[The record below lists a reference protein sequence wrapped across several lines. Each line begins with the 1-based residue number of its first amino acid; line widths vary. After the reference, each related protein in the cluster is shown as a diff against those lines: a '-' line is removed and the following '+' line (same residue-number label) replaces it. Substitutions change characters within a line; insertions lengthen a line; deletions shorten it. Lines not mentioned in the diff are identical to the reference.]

1 MPRPTTFP
9 LYGDVPAKPALDELA
24 RLVNNGLFDTDYIE
38 AKAAAALLASGMKA
52 YKDSIDDARWQ
63 ASPILSRLPDI
74 APRANLVCAAM
85 FDLICNAEYIHG
97 RVTNSKWIYCNR
109 CRLDGA
115 PEPYAYFSFLKQCP
129 RCCQDKGLES
139 RLSGAQHK
147 PTSHHIGEITTVAT
161 ALVLSLICKS
171 APRPLNIGIIGK
183 QSHDVDAVGWSDDL
197 LVLFEVKASP
207 LVTYPIRT
215 RLAAPF
221 IEDTDADTGP
231 QEIAQHKLIDVDFQT
246 RDLSLYLANL
256 DVDIPLGSMSGA
268 TWPYPELRRYIQDP
282 QGFLTYFEAWTEVLL
297 GYAVPKVQR
306 RGRDVVLGYLANG
319 WGDEIDSNKTK
330 AGLGR
335 TDDIKK
341 GTYQLLKFG
350 AYYRDGSPT
359 LPIRGT
365 LLTNLDPIFM
375 YADYMEKLIDARWA
389 PAHKFS
395 QVPER
400 PDHQQVLERDLFY
413 IYDAVLAFNK
423 PVINDPLLA
432 NCFDFAAL
440 DATLQAGGLDAQ
452 LAEWEAFLP

>member
-1 MPRPTTFP
+1 MLMPRLTNFP
-9 LYGDVPAKPALDELA
+9 QYGNVQAKPALDDLA
-24 RLVNNGLFDTDYIE
+24 RLLNDGLFDTEYID
-38 AKAAAALLASGMKA
+38 AKSAAALLSVGMQA
-52 YKDSIDDARWQ
+52 YRQGSNDPRWQ
-63 ASPILSRLPDI
+63 TSPILSKVGAATRL
-74 APRANLVCAAM
+74 NLVCAAL
-85 FDLICNAEYIHG
+85 FDLLCNAEYVHG

-109 CRLDGA
+109 CRDGGT

-129 RCCQDKGLES
+129 RCCQDRGLES

-147 PTSHHIGEITTVAT
+147 PSNHHIGEITTTAT

-171 APRPLNIGIIGK
+171 APKPLEIGVIGK
-183 QSHDVDAVGWSDDL
+183 QSHDVDAVGWANDL

-207 LVTYPIRT
+207 LVTYPVRI

-221 IEDTDADTGP
+221 IEDSDGGLREAV
-231 QEIAQHKLIDVDFQT
+231 QHKLIDVTFQAHE
-246 RDLSLYLANL
+246 LSLYLANL
-256 DVDIPLGSMSGA
+256 DFDIPLGLVSGP
-268 TWPYPELRRYIQDP
+268 TWPYPELRNFVRDP
-282 QGFLTYFEAWTEVLL
+282 QGLLTYLEAWIEVFL
-297 GYAVPKVQR
+297 GYSVPKVQR
-306 RGRDVVLGYLANG
+306 QGREVVLGYLANG

-359 LPIRGT
+359 LPVRGT
-365 LLTNLDPIFM
+365 LLTNLDPLFM
-375 YADYMEKLIDARWA
+375 YADYMAKLIDVRWA

-400 PDHQQVLERDLFY
+400 PDHQQVPERELFY
-413 IYDAVLAFNK
+413 LYDAVLAFNN
-423 PVINDPLLA
+423 PIINDPLLA

-440 DATLQAGGLDAQ
+440 DRMLHTGGLDPVLTRWGA
-452 LAEWEAFLP
+452 LLP

>member
-1 MPRPTTFP
+1 MPRPATFP
-9 LYGDVPAKPALDELA
+9 QYGNVPAKRALDELA
-24 RLVNNGLFDTDYIE
+24 RLLNNGLFDTEYIDG
-38 AKAAAALLASGMKA
+38 KSAAALVSAGMKA
-52 YKDSIDDARWQ
+52 YRQSRGDPRWQ
-63 ASPILSRLPDI
+63 TSPTLSQL
-74 APRANLVCAAM
+74 AGTTAHTNLVCAAL
-85 FDLICNAEYIHG
+85 FDLVCNAEYIHG
-97 RVTNSKWIYCNR
+97 RVTNRSWIYCNR
-109 CRLDGA
+109 CRDGGD

-147 PTSHHIGEITTVAT
+147 PSSHHIGEITTTAT

-171 APRPLNIGIIGK
+171 APKPLEIGIIGK
-183 QSHDVDAVGWSDDL
+183 QNHDVDAVGWANDL

-207 LVTYPIRT
+207 LVTYPVRT
-215 RLAAPF
+215 RLAATF
-221 IEDTDADTGP
+221 IDDTENGP
-231 QEIAQHKLIDVDFQT
+231 HELAQHKLIDVAFQT
-246 RDLSLYLANL
+246 QELGLYLANL
-256 DVDIPLGSMSGA
+256 DTDIPLGTVSGP
-268 TWPYPELRRYIQDP
+268 TWPYPEMRDFILDP
-282 QGFLTYFEAWTEVLL
+282 QGFLTYFEAWTEVFF
-297 GYAVPKVQR
+297 GYSVPKVQR
-306 RGRDVVLGYLANG
+306 RGRDIALGYLANG

-359 LPIRGT
+359 LAVRGT
-365 LLTNLDPIFM
+365 LLTNLDPLFM

-400 PDHQQVLERDLFY
+400 PDHQQVPEGDLFY

-423 PVINDPLLA
+423 PVLNDPLLA
-432 NCFDFAAL
+432 DCFDFAAL
-440 DATLQAGGLDAQ
+440 ERSLLAGGLDGVLDQ
-452 LAEWEAFLP
+452 WEALLP